1 MQRATTSD
9 RLPLG
14 STIPS
19 FSLKNIDGQMLG
31 SDYVG
36 AGKAALV
43 VFTCN
48 HCPYVKGSEAMLID
62 IAKRFMPMG
71 LRVVTINA
79 NDPVTYPD
87 DSFENMQRK
96 AEAQKLP
103 YPYLWDETQGVARA
117 FDAACTPECY
127 LFDGNRKLAFHGSLT
142 DNPKDN
148 SKPRADFLSPAIEA
162 VLAGKLPAKP
172 FAHPLGCSIKWK
184 AS

>member
-9 RLPLG
+9 RFPLG
-14 STIPS
+14 SLLPS
-19 FSLKNIDGQMLG
+19 FTLKNIDGQMVG
-31 SDYVG
+31 SDFVS

-43 VFTCN
+43 IFTCN

-62 IAKRFMPMG
+62 IAKRFIPLG
-71 LRVVTINA
+71 LRVVAINA
-79 NDPVTYPD
+79 NDPATHPD

-103 YPYLWDETQGVARA
+103 YPYLWDETQSVARA

-127 LFDGNRKLAFHGSLT
+127 LFDGNRTLVFHGALT
-142 DNPKDN
+142 DNPKDS

-162 VLAGKLPAKP
+162 VIAGATPP
-172 FAHPLGCSIKWK
+172 IQFAHPLGCSIKWK
-184 AS
+184 GN